1 MSVGVSITSFGLR
14 FSDMNARVLFAF
26 GLLIFTLSGCAHFGA
41 NLPVA
46 GTQRVTSGPVLS
58 GINDSRT
65 AKRLYIGNDCPGS
78 PPVVT
83 MIPLPLISNP
93 TEKNMPI
100 PQSADCAEQI
110 AFHGGFAYIAT
121 PLAGVLVYPLPLTP
135 HTQEAFQ
142 LGSTFTNDGLA
153 FSRSGNLFV
162 ADDGSFVVDVYKP
175 PFSQNSSPA
184 FSFGGSQI
192 MQYQRSFLVDAQ
204 NDLYMVNAPYK
215 NVLIYH
221 PPYSKKSVPS
231 VAMTLP
237 NNDFP
242 YVEAF
247 DATGNLYVAG
257 QMSIYVFQPPFTN
270 SSQPV
275 TTISGSQSGLDY
287 PGGLALD
294 AAGNLYVANQSGGT
308 LLEFVPPFGPT
319 SAPIV
324 TVQGLGEM
332 DSVTIH

>member
-1 MSVGVSITSFGLR
+1 
-14 FSDMNARVLFAF
+14 
-26 GLLIFTLSGCAHFGA
+26 
-41 NLPVA
+41 
-46 GTQRVTSGPVLS
+46 
-58 GINDSRT
+58 
-65 AKRLYIGNDCPGS
+65 
-78 PPVVT
+78 
-83 MIPLPLISNP
+83 
-93 TEKNMPI
+93 
-100 PQSADCAEQI
+100 
-110 AFHGGFAYIAT
+110 
-121 PLAGVLVYPLPLTP
+121 
-135 HTQEAFQ
+135 
-142 LGSTFTNDGLA
+142 
-153 FSRSGNLFV
+153 
-162 ADDGSFVVDVYKP
+162 
-175 PFSQNSSPA
+175 
-184 FSFGGSQI
+184 
-192 MQYQRSFLVDAQ
+192 
-204 NDLYMVNAPYK
+204 
-215 NVLIYH
+215 
-221 PPYSKKSVPS
+221 
-231 VAMTLP
+231 MTLP